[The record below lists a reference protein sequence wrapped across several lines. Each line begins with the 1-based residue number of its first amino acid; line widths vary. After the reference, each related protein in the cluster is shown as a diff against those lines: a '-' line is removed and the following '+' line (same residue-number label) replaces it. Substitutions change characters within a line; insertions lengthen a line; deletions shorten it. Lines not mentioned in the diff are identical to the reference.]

1 MDRTDLSGVSG
12 RLSRND
18 APNQGDEKV
27 STDKQPE
34 TTVKVEKRINGTWCF
49 VIKYRGV
56 TYPAQGNFTSMLQA
70 QAAAQS
76 TLKALERQ
84 G

>member
-1 MDRTDLSGVSG
+1 MDRADLSGVSG

-34 TTVKVEKRINGTWCF
+34 TTVKVEKRINGKWCF